1 MHRSVR
7 RLLQPSKAFLKSVS
21 PEAQTVR
28 VDSVPLRSYGQ
39 LAVDTSA
46 NTARGGTAST
56 SGRHAEGAWEGWSHL
71 RRHSQSRIH
80 VVQEQ
85 LGAAVANSVCC
96 SPAGQKVLWLWPSLL
111 LGNALTIQQSLCLLQ
126 PTTNPPY
133 IQQPP
138 PTEGGTLANFFA
150 GAQEEFQTMLRA
162 CYLLLLFTPAS
173 LTAPFAVGLGLQR
186 QRWLDLVVWTL
197 ERAGPAFIKWG
208 QWAATRPDLFPPDL
222 CSKLAQLQIGAP
234 THPFAY
240 TRQAVESAFGRT
252 LEDMFDDFAQKPVA
266 SGSIAQIHKARLSA
280 GGAHNSEFPQG
291 TTVAV
296 KVRHPGVTTLMQR
309 DFTLMH
315 RAARLS
321 SHLPFLSEL
330 HLEESIRQFGAP
342 LKEQLDLQVE
352 AQHLDRFGKNF
363 RTWRNLSFPAPVYP
377 LVAPSVLVET
387 FEEGRLISSYVDKPT
402 NKYSIQLANIGLS
415 CYLQMLLKDNF
426 VHADL
431 HPGNILVRL
440 VDPNT
445 RWGRIA
451 TFLKVN
457 TAPKLVLLDVG
468 MVAELTPEDQHN
480 LVGFFKALTSQD
492 GEALGQNILDFSE
505 NQTCPDPKAFV
516 KDMKTLFTGLQL
528 ESISE
533 HTSEIIADMMEKI
546 RLHQVNLK
554 GVVSTVVVTTMV
566 LEGWSS
572 KLNPDIKIM
581 DALKDI
587 LPMSWNERIARTVD
601 KQVMSDAI
609 LGL

>member
-1 MHRSVR
+1 MHRVARNLLRPCKVHINTASSEAVR
-7 RLLQPSKAFLKSVS
+7 TDPASA
-21 PEAQTVR
+21 
-28 VDSVPLRSYGQ
+28 RSFG
-39 LAVDTSA
+39 LIAADGSA
-46 NTARGGTAST
+46 SIARGGVAST
-56 SGRHAEGAWEGWSHL
+56 SGRHAEAAWEGWNHF
-71 RRHSQSRIH
+71 RRQSPSRLH
-80 VVQEQ
+80 AVQEQ
-85 LGAAVANSVCC
+85 LGAAVANSVWC
-96 SPAGQKVLWLWPSLL
+96 SPAGQKLVRLWPTLL
-111 LGNALTIQQSLCLLQ
+111 AGNAMTIQQSLCLSQ
-126 PTTNPPY
+126 PTSDPPY
-133 IQQPP
+133 IQSAPL
-138 PTEGGTLANFFA
+138 TDGSSLSDFWSGI
-150 GAQEEFQTMLRA
+150 QEEFATMMRA
-162 CYLLLLFTPAS
+162 FYLLLLFTPAS

-186 QRWLDLVVWTL
+186 QHWLDLVVWTL

-222 CSKLAQLQIGAP
+222 CSKLAQLQTGAP
-234 THPFAY
+234 THPYAY
-240 TRQAVESAFGRT
+240 TRHAVEAAFGRT
-252 LEDMFDDFAQKPVA
+252 LEEMFDDFAEKPVA
-266 SGSIAQIHKARLSA
+266 SGSIAQIHKARLSE
-280 GGAHNSEFPQG
+280 GGAHNSDYPQG

-342 LKEQLDLQVE
+342 LKEQLDLLVE
-352 AQHLDRFGKNF
+352 AQHLDRFGRNF

-387 FEEGRLISSYVDKPT
+387 FEEGRLISTYVDKPT

-415 CYLQMLLKDNF
+415 SYLQMLLKDNF

-492 GEALGQNILDFSE
+492 GEALGQNILGFSE
-505 NQTCPDPKAFV
+505 NQTCPDPSAFV
-516 KDMKTLFTGLQL
+516 QDMKTLFSGLQL

-546 RLHQVNLK
+546 RVHQVNLK

>member
-1 MHRSVR
+1 MYRSVR
-7 RLLQPSKAFLKSVS
+7 HLLQPSKALIKSVS

-28 VDSVPLRSYGQ
+28 VDSASLRSYGQ
-39 LAVDTSA
+39 LAVDNSA
-46 NTARGGTAST
+46 NTARGGIAST

-71 RRHSQSRIH
+71 TRHSQPRIH
-80 VVQEQ
+80 IVQEQ
-85 LGAAVANSVCC
+85 LGAAVANSIWC

-111 LGNALTIQQSLCLLQ
+111 VGNALTIQQSLCLLQ

-150 GAQEEFQTMLRA
+150 GVQEECQTMLRA

-173 LTAPFAVGLGLQR
+173 LTAAFAIGLGLQR
-186 QRWLDLVVWTL
+186 QRWLDLT
-197 ERAGPAFIKWG
+197 
-208 QWAATRPDLFPPDL
+208 
-222 CSKLAQLQIGAP
+222 GAP

-252 LEDMFDDFAQKPVA
+252 LEEMFDDFAQKPVA

-546 RLHQVNLK
+546 RMHQVNLK

>member
-1 MHRSVR
+1 MHRIVR
-7 RLLQPSKAFLKSVS
+7 HLLQPSKAFIQSVT
-21 PEAQTVR
+21 PDVQTVR
-28 VDSVPLRSYGQ
+28 VDSAPLRSYGQ
-39 LAVDTSA
+39 LVVDSA
-46 NTARGGTAST
+46 NTARGGIAST
-56 SGRHAEGAWEGWSHL
+56 SGRHAEGAWEGWFHL
-71 RRHSQSRIH
+71 RRHSQPRIH

-85 LGAAVANSVCC
+85 LGAAVANSVWC
-96 SPAGQKVLWLWPSLL
+96 SPAGQKVLRLWPSLL
-111 LGNALTIQQSLCLLQ
+111 VGNALTIQQSLCLLQ

-133 IQQPP
+133 IQQAPL
-138 PTEGGTLANFFA
+138 TQSGTVANFFA
-150 GAQEEFQTMLRA
+150 GVQEEFQTMLRA

-222 CSKLAQLQIGAP
+222 CSKLAQLQTGAP

-240 TRQAVESAFGRT
+240 TRKAVEVAFGRT
-252 LEDMFDDFAQKPVA
+252 LEEMFDDFAQTPVA

-387 FEEGRLISSYVDKPT
+387 FEEGRLISTYVDKPT

-505 NQTCPDPKAFV
+505 HQTCPNPKAFV

-546 RLHQVNLK
+546 RMHQVNLK